1 MTESMLM
8 WIFNFVVKPLGFV
21 NDQQK
26 GGKCYLPFEFHGNV
40 KQQSSNCKQ
49 RHLS

>member
-1 MTESMLM
+1 M

-26 GGKCYLPFEFHGNV
+26 GGNV
-40 KQQSSNCKQ
+40 TSLLYFMGMSNNNHQTVKKDI
-49 RHLS
+49 